1 MNNND
6 QSGNDKDSTPDAI
19 DDNDAGGAVDS
30 PADDFVDG
38 NGSGAP
44 NGIDPATDEDDSDP
58 ENVPVFD
65 LALTK
70 ITNVLTPVKLGETV
84 PFTIEI
90 TNQGNIT
97 AQNIVIN
104 DYIPAGFT
112 RANTNAGPNGTAW
125 TGAGDGGTTTTTTI
139 AGPLAPGATTTVT
152 IDLIVN
158 AQGTQASDYI
168 NIAEIKSVE
177 DDNGT
182 NQTNNDKDS
191 TPDDNANN
199 DAGGLVDSPADNVV
213 DGNGTGAPQ
222 TGDPATDE
230 DDSDP
235 ENAPIFDLALR
246 KTTASNS
253 PVKKG
258 EDVLF
263 NITVFNQGNIPAAS
277 IQISDYIPEGF
288 ELANNNN
295 GNGGTWNGLGG
306 AGSTVETQ
314 IAGPLAPGDS
324 ASVSITLTLIGAG
337 NMASDYINTGE
348 IIIFQIMTQ
357 VVQ

>member
-1 MNNND
+1 MNNTD

-19 DDNDAGGAVDS
+19 DDNDAGGLVDS
-30 PADDFVDG
+30 PADDAILG
-38 NGSGAP
+38 NGSGTP
-44 NGIDPATDEDDSDP
+44 NSGDPATDEDDSDP

-70 ITNVLTPVKLGETV
+70 ITNVVTPVKLGETV

-104 DYIPAGFT
+104 DYIPTGFT
-112 RANTNAGPNGTAW
+112 RANTNAGANGTPW
-125 TGAGDGGTTTTTTI
+125 TGAGDPGTTTTTTI
-139 AGPLAPGATTTVT
+139 AGPLAPGATTTIT

-158 AQGTQASDYI
+158 ELGTQASDYI

-182 NQTNNDKDS
+182 NQTGNDKDS
-191 TPDDNANN
+191 TPDDDANN
-199 DAGGLVDSPADNVV
+199 DGGGLIDSPADNVV
-213 DGNGTGAPQ
+213 DGDGTGAPQ
-222 TGDPATDE
+222 TGNPATDE

-246 KTTASNS
+246 KTTASNA

-258 EDVLF
+258 ENVVF

-277 IQISDYIPEGF
+277 IQISDYIPAGF

-295 GNGGTWNGLGG
+295 GEGGTWNGTGL
-306 AGSTVETQ
+306 AGTTVETQ
-314 IAGPLAPGDS
+314 IADPLAPGDS
-324 ASVSITLTLIGAG
+324 AAVSITLTLIGAG
-337 NMASDYINTGE
+337 NTV
-348 IIIFQIMTQ
+348 IFQIMTQ